1 MSIHAPPSNYMLRNM
16 SEVTIPDH
24 VSWFPQTIGWKVVA
38 AILIVVSLYYV
49 IQSIRLWW
57 NNRYRRE
64 AMALMTVMQASIN
77 STSMPLSLP
86 LDIFEV
92 MKAVLVYLNPQKANA
107 FGEKFLTDLDD
118 YRSLKNAVFNDALGQ
133 KWMRSLVQKQHSLS
147 KQELSALMTLC
158 QQWLV
163 EHGELHLKTN
173 GGQNVV

>member
-24 VSWFPQTIGWKVVA
+24 VSCFPQTIGWKVVA
-38 AILIVVSLYYV
+38 AILIVVALYYV

-77 STSMPLSLP
+77 STRLP

-107 FGEKFLTDLDD
+107 FGEKFLTDLDE
-118 YRSLKNAVFNDALGQ
+118 YRSPQTTLFNDDLGQ
-133 KWMRSLVQKQHSLS
+133 KWMRSLVQKQYPLS

-163 EHGELHLKTN
+163 EHAELHLKTN

>member
-24 VSWFPQTIGWKVVA
+24 VSWFPQTIGWKIVA
-38 AILIVVSLYYV
+38 AILIVVALYYV
-49 IQSIRLWW
+49 IQSIRRWW

-77 STSMPLSLP
+77 STRLP

-107 FGEKFLTDLDD
+107 FGEKFLTDLDE
-118 YRSLKNAVFNDALGQ
+118 YRSPQTTLFNDDLGQ
-133 KWMRSLVQKQHSLS
+133 KWMRSLVQKQYPLS

>member
-38 AILIVVSLYYV
+38 AILIVVALYYV

-86 LDIFEV
+86 LDVFEV
-92 MKAVLVYLNPQKANA
+92 MKAVLIYLNPQKNNT
-107 FGEKFLTDLDD
+107 FGDQFLNDLDE
-118 YRSLKNAVFNDALGQ
+118 YRSPQTTLFNDDLGQ
-133 KWMRSLVQKQHSLS
+133 KWMRSLVQKQCLLS

-163 EHGELHLKTN
+163 EHGELHLKKN
-173 GGQNVV
+173 GGQHVV

>member
-38 AILIVVSLYYV
+38 AILIVVALYYV

-77 STSMPLSLP
+77 STRLP

-107 FGEKFLTDLDD
+107 FGEKFLTDLDE
-118 YRSLKNAVFNDALGQ
+118 YRSPQTTLFNDDLGQ
-133 KWMRSLVQKQHSLS
+133 KWMRSLVQKQYPLS